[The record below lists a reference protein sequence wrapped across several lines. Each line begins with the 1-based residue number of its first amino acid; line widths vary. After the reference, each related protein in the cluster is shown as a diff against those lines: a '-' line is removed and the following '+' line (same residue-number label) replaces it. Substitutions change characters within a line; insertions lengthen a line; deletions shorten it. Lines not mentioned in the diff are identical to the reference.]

1 MRNFAAKKS
10 HFLFTFTIMLDFKN
24 VEIAFASKTDTKL
37 RKTYFLFSMM
47 NKSWL
52 VRLGGSVGLWA
63 MRWRLPIAPLV
74 RYTMFE
80 QFCGGEDLAGCQKT
94 VDDLYHNQTLTILDY
109 GAEAKTSEADFD
121 FTMRETM
128 RAIDL
133 AVQNKGKIP
142 VVTAKFTGMA
152 RHDLLERLH
161 ANDPLN
167 AEEAAEYERSCGRL
181 EAICKY
187 ALERKVGVFLDAE
200 ESWIQQPI
208 DDLVERLMRQHNRER
223 VTIYNTYQLYLT
235 SRLPYLYASAQ
246 RAKEGNYLLGAKL
259 VRGAYMEK
267 ERKRA
272 EELGYSSP
280 VQVDKAATDAD
291 YNAAVRFV
299 VANHTHINSCVATHN
314 EASTRLQAE
323 LMDEA
328 GIDKKHPHLNF
339 CQLYGMSDHLTF
351 NLADAGYN
359 SSKYVV
365 YGKISDVFPYLV
377 RRAQENS
384 SISGDMSRELSF
396 IDQEMK
402 RRKLI

>member
-1 MRNFAAKKS
+1 
-10 HFLFTFTIMLDFKN
+10 MLDFKN
-24 VEIAFASKTDTKL
+24 TEIAFGGKTNAQL
-37 RKTYFLFSMM
+37 RKAYFLFSMM
-47 NKSWL
+47 NKAWL
-52 VRLGGSVGLWA
+52 VRVGSSLGLWA
-63 MRWRLPIAPLV
+63 MRWQLPIAPMV
-74 RYTMFE
+74 RYTMFA
-80 QFCGGEDLAGCQKT
+80 QFCGGENLDDCQPT
-94 VDDLYHNQTLTILDY
+94 ADDLHKNKVLAILDY
-109 GAEAKTSEADFD
+109 GAEAKESEADFD

-133 AVQNKGKIP
+133 GAKNTGKIP
-142 VVTAKFTGMA
+142 VVSTKFTGMA
-152 RHDLLERLH
+152 RFYLLEKLH
-161 ANDPLN
+161 AKTPLT
-167 AEEAAEYERSCGRL
+167 AEEQVEYQRSCGRL

-187 ALERKVGVFLDAE
+187 AAERNIGVFVDAE

-208 DDLVERLMRQHNRER
+208 DDLVEEMMRRYNRER
-223 VTIYNTYQLYLT
+223 VTIYNTYQLYLH
-235 SRLPYLYASAQ
+235 SRLPYLYASAT
-246 RAKEGNYLLGAKL
+246 RAKEGGYLLGAKL

-272 EELGYSSP
+272 AEQGYESP
-280 VQVDKAATDAD
+280 VQPDKAATDRD

-299 VANHTHINSCVATHN
+299 VDNYQLIGSCVASHN
-314 EASTRLQAE
+314 EASTRLQAD
-323 LMDEA
+323 LMRERN
-328 GIDKKHPHLNF
+328 IPLNHPHLNF

-351 NLADAGYN
+351 NLGHSGYN

-365 YGKISDVFPYLV
+365 YGQVRDVFPYLV